1 MHRTPPPHPAE
12 QGRAPLD
19 LSPGESRAHSSVSDH
34 SETQRREQF
43 ASPATPLFANVSQR
57 SRALGKSPIH
67 FGYDEATDPLASEP
81 PTQDNQELF
90 RQMREQIVNLER
102 QLQSTQ
108 MQQSIEREAT
118 QAHLRPSQVQFDHTT
133 ANDPQAA
140 RSDPQQASR
149 QPQRFSTAESIGSRS
164 QSYLPKVTNMTNKLS
179 DGQQFRASLWRA
191 IITDRMEAYT
201 ETLSSQGL
209 KRQYVLDQLEGTALD
224 YAEGLYLQQS
234 PRLSAES
241 IVSQVADFLTDPAE
255 RERARDQFRVLRMQ
269 EGTPFREFY
278 REFCLLASLARKTN
292 AEDLRDDLATKVT
305 PFYRRTCSMALLNS
319 RSLSEDVRLY
329 HHVDATEAGIK
340 TIYGNHRSYDYGAP
354 RKRQGATYSSS
365 KQELAQQ
372 AKTIPAD
379 KPATTRTSASLP
391 PNTPRHFTP
400 NRTTY
405 MQPAATTQGTTPF
418 RPNTDRVR
426 SQTSYAVNALNY
438 AEGSEEEEAYSDA
451 PEDQEPAVQAEAVAH
466 AIYKEMDRA
475 KGAA

>member
-1 MHRTPPPHPAE
+1 MRFGDT
-12 QGRAPLD
+12 
-19 LSPGESRAHSSVSDH
+19 
-34 SETQRREQF
+34 
-43 ASPATPLFANVSQR
+43 SPA
-57 SRALGKSPIH
+57 
-67 FGYDEATDPLASEP
+67 DPLVSESP
-81 PTQDNQELF
+81 AQGNEELI
-90 RQMREQIVNLER
+90 RQMSEQIANLQR
-102 QLQSTQ
+102 QLQNTQ
-108 MQQSIEREAT
+108 VQQSIEREAT
-118 QAHLRPSQVQFDHTT
+118 RATQQPSQVQFDRTPVADPLAT
-133 ANDPQAA
+133 RNDPQETSQ
-140 RSDPQQASR
+140 R
-149 QPQRFSTAESIGSRS
+149 PQRSLTAESIGSRS

-179 DGQQFRASLWRA
+179 NGQQFRVSLWRA
-191 IITDRMEAYT
+191 IITDRLEAYT

-209 KRQYVLDQLEGTALD
+209 KRQYMLDQLEGTALD
-224 YAEGLYLQQS
+224 YIEGLYLQQS
-234 PRLSAES
+234 PRLNTEQ
-241 IVSQVADFLTDPAE
+241 IVAQVADFLTDPAE
-255 RERARDQFRVLRMQ
+255 RERARDQFRILYMK
-269 EGTPFREFY
+269 EGTPFKEFY

-319 RSLSEDVRLY
+319 RSLGEDVRLY

-354 RKRQGATYSSS
+354 RKRQGATYLSS

-405 MQPAATTQGTTPF
+405 MQPAAITQGTTPF

-426 SQTSYAVNALNY
+426 SQTPYAVNVLNY
-438 AEGSEEEEAYSDA
+438 TEGSEEEEAYSDA
-451 PEDQEPAVQAEAVAH
+451 PEDQEPAVQTEVVAH
-466 AIYKEMDRA
+466 AIYKEIDRA

>member
-1 MHRTPPPHPAE
+1 MHRTPPHQQAE
-12 QGRAPLD
+12 PGRAPSDPL
-19 LSPGESRAHSSVSDH
+19 LAESEAGSSVSDR
-34 SETQRREQF
+34 SETQREQR
-43 ASPATPLFANVSQR
+43 SSTRTPLSGKITQRRRRKGKEIPRFA
-57 SRALGKSPIH
+57 
-67 FGYDEATDPLASEP
+67 YDTAADTRTFTP
-81 PTQDNQELF
+81 PTRDAYQQLLNK
-90 RQMREQIVNLER
+90 VASLER
-102 QLQSTQ
+102 QLQNTQ
-108 MQQSIEREAT
+108 LQQSIEREAIQPLSQT
-118 QAHLRPSQVQFDHTT
+118 SQVHFDPPT
-133 ANDPQAA
+133 AKQPQAA
-140 RSDPQQASR
+140 RNDLQESNQQPLRLPSI
-149 QPQRFSTAESIGSRS
+149 ESIGTRS

-191 IITDRMEAYT
+191 IITDRLEAYA

-234 PRLSAES
+234 PRLNAEQ
-241 IVSQVADFLTDPAE
+241 IVVQVADFLTDPAE
-255 RERARDQFRVLRMQ
+255 CERARDQFRVLFMK
-269 EGTPFREFY
+269 EGTPFKEFY

-292 AEDLRDDLATKVT
+292 ADELRDDLAHKVT
-305 PFYRRTCSMALLNS
+305 PAYRRASATALLNCKS
-319 RSLSEDVRLY
+319 MAEDVRVY
-329 HHVDATEAGIK
+329 HHIDATEAGIR
-340 TIYGNHRSYDYGAP
+340 TMYSARRSYDYGAP

-426 SQTSYAVNALNY
+426 SQTPYAVNALNY

-466 AIYKEMDRA
+466 AIHEEMDRA